1 MSPAGCEAREH
12 VKVDQD
18 VVHELGAEDEEAHPG
33 AVLDTDDADR
43 GEPAPRPPERCLG
56 DGGVGVPA
64 LVGPVLRVP
73 GSWDHDVISCHC
85 DNMAPVLHHEPAQPQ
100 PRAHEGPI
108 DREVEDESDARRAG
122 VGQGS
127 WSHSILLLLLL
138 LLLWCTWQHE
148 DAAPRH
154 LARDEDGGEEEPHA
168 RPRPGSLLPSVLGD
182 LLILGHIDNTTRAKL
197 RGVGWSAWKQLLID
211 RESNPV

>member
-18 VVHELGAEDEEAHPG
+18 VVHELGAEDEEADPG
-33 AVLDTDDADR
+33 AVLDADDADR

-73 GSWDHDVISCHC
+73 GSWAHNVISCHC

-108 DREVEDESDARRAG
+108 DGEVEDESDARRAG

-138 LLLWCTWQHE
+138 LLLLW
-148 DAAPRH
+148 
-154 LARDEDGGEEEPHA
+154 L
-168 RPRPGSLLPSVLGD
+168 PGSMRTPPPAIWPAMKMVVRRSPMPAPAPAAFCPPSLVTSSSWAIMTIQQEQSSEVLDGVLG
-182 LLILGHIDNTTRAKL
+182 
-197 RGVGWSAWKQLLID
+197 
-211 RESNPV
+211 SNF

>member
-1 MSPAGCEAREH
+1 MFCCFTLVMSPAGCEAREH

-33 AVLDTDDADR
+33 AVLDADDADR

-73 GSWDHDVISCHC
+73 GSWAHNVISCHC

-108 DREVEDESDARRAG
+108 DGEVEDESDARRAG

-127 WSHSILLLLLL
+127 WSHKYCCCCCCSCCCCGYL
-138 LLLWCTWQHE
+138 
-148 DAAPRH
+148 AA
-154 LARDEDGGEEEPHA
+154 
-168 RPRPGSLLPSVLGD
+168 
-182 LLILGHIDNTTRAKL
+182 
-197 RGVGWSAWKQLLID
+197 
-211 RESNPV
+211 